1 MKCNNIYKVFVMV
14 AVALLGFSS
23 CNDFLTIYPT
33 DKTIAEDFW
42 KTKSDVQEMVNGAYK
57 SMISYDNQERAIIW
71 GAFRSDELVK
81 YNDYSSSAL
90 DNINA
95 VNLLPSNGFNSWASF
110 YSTINRCN
118 IVLAHAADVMA
129 VDPSF
134 TEGDYQAARAQMLA
148 LRSLC
153 YFYLVRTFRDV
164 PYTTQSYEDDD
175 QNMLVAQTTPD
186 SLLQHC
192 IADLEEAQSHIM
204 FTGGYGVTDW
214 RNSGYFT
221 LDAVN
226 ALLADIYL
234 WRASMTKSEADYQKC
249 IEYAD
254 KVIQSK
260 DAYYKATSVDMV
272 GGTGE
277 KDPYHLYRGIMSYP
291 SIFMSGNSRESILE
305 WNYYPGR
312 YESSNGA
319 DVGFNHALE
328 NAYYRSGS
336 WNGNTKTYDYKNTA
350 MLMASPIFNYASENA
365 NTNQGQKVFS
375 TTSDM
380 RYWNCVYGGHNEEAT
395 QLEIR
400 KMVSHS
406 FITSTTQT
414 ASETKSNDVSIG
426 DAYTSFDQ
434 NWIVYRLTDVML
446 MKAEALVQTAAS
458 DSDKVTLEQAFN
470 LVQYVN
476 KRSISEDG
484 IQKGDTLKLAN
495 FTSKDDM
502 ELLVLAERERELC
515 FEGKR
520 WYDLVRYCYRH
531 MDGVNIKSKLADQT
545 SWPKLYS
552 PMLKLIVRKYMSGG
566 DAVSYKMKGEPFLYW
581 PILEGEIKVN
591 KLLKQN
597 PVYIDEKSTSK
608 N

>member
-23 CNDFLTIYPT
+23 CSDFLTIYPT

-57 SMISYDNQERAIIW
+57 SMMSYDNQERAIIW

-95 VNLLPSNGFNSWASF
+95 VNLLPSNGYNSWASF

-118 IVLAHAADVMA
+118 IVLAHAADVME

-134 TEGDYQAARAQMLA
+134 TEGDYQAVRAQMLA

-164 PYTTQSYEDDD
+164 PYTTQSFEDDD

-192 IADLEEAQSHIM
+192 INDLEEAQGHILL
-204 FTGGYGVTDW
+204 TGGYGLHDW
-214 RNSGYFT
+214 RNCGFFT

-234 WRASMTKSEADYQKC
+234 WRASMTKSQSDYQKC

-254 KVIQSK
+254 KVINSK
-260 DAYYKATSVDMV
+260 DAYYKANNSDLV
-272 GGTGE
+272 GGSME
-277 KDPYHLYRGIMSYP
+277 KDIYHLNRGTMAYLEVYN
-291 SIFMSGNSRESILE
+291 MGNSSESILE
-305 WNYYPGR
+305 WQYSP
-312 YESSNGA
+312 EDGA
-319 DVGFNHALE
+319 FNHALE
-328 NAYYRSGS
+328 NAYYRSGNKDS
-336 WNGNTKTYDYKNTA
+336 YRTTG
-350 MLMASPIFNYASENA
+350 MLMASPIFNFYNENA
-365 NTNQGQKVFS
+365 NTNQGQKVFG

-400 KMVSHS
+400 KMVSES
-406 FITSTTQT
+406 FISSTTQT
-414 ASETKSNDVSIG
+414 ASETKSNDRSLG
-426 DAYTSFDQ
+426 GAYTSYDQ
-434 NWIVYRLTDVML
+434 NWIVYRLTDIML

-531 MDGVNIKSKLADQT
+531 MDGVDINSKLADQT

>member
-1 MKCNNIYKVFVMV
+1 MKCNNIYKVCVMAV
-14 AVALLGFSS
+14 VALLGFTS
-23 CNDFLTIYPT
+23 CDDFLTIYPT

-57 SMISYDNQERAIIW
+57 SIASYDNQERAIIW
-71 GAFRSDELVK
+71 GAFRSDELMK
-81 YNDYSSSAL
+81 YSDFSSSSL

-95 VNLLPSNGFNSWASF
+95 VNLLPSNGYNNWASF

-118 IVLAHAADVMA
+118 IVINHASDVMA
-129 VDPSF
+129 VDPAF

-153 YFYLVRTFRDV
+153 YFYLLRTFRDV

-186 SLLQHC
+186 SLMQHI
-192 IADLEEAQSHIM
+192 IADLEESQKGIM
-204 FTGGYGVTDW
+204 LTGGYGVDDW
-214 RNSGYFT
+214 RNWGYFT

-234 WRASMTKSEADYQKC
+234 WRASMTKSQSDYQKC

-260 DAYYKATSVDMV
+260 DEYYKANNVDLV
-272 GGTGE
+272 GGSAE
-277 KDPYHLYRGIMSYP
+277 KDIYHLHKGITAYRDL
-291 SIFMSGNSRESILE
+291 FVTGNSRESILE
-305 WNYYPGR
+305 WQYN
-312 YESSNGA
+312 N
-319 DVGFNHALE
+319 DNNGFNHALQ
-328 NAYYRSGS
+328 NAYYRYGT
-336 WNGNTKTYDYKNTA
+336 WNNNTQSYDYKNTS
-350 MLMASPIFNYASENA
+350 MLMASSIFNYFADNV
-365 NTNQGQKVFS
+365 NTIQGQKVYE
-375 TTSDM
+375 TTSDY
-380 RYWNCVYGGHNEEAT
+380 RYWNNVYGGHNEEAT
-395 QLEIR
+395 QLEVR
-400 KMVSHS
+400 KMVGQST
-406 FITSTTQT
+406 IASTTQ
-414 ASETKSNDVSIG
+414 SEGTKKSSDVIPS
-426 DAYTSFDQ
+426 AYTSFGS

-446 MKAEALVQTAAS
+446 MKAEALVQTAVS
-458 DSDKVTLEQAFN
+458 DSDKVTLEKAFD
-470 LVQYVN
+470 LVQTVN

-484 IQKGDTLKLAN
+484 LTKGDTLKITN
-495 FTSKDDM
+495 FQSKSDM

-520 WYDLVRYCYRH
+520 WYDLMRFCYRH
-531 MDGVNIKSKLADQT
+531 MDGVDITKKMADNT
-545 SWPKLYS
+545 SWPQLYS

-581 PILEGEIKVN
+581 PILESEMKVN
-591 KLLKQN
+591 RLLRQN

-608 N
+608 NR

>member
-23 CNDFLTIYPT
+23 CSDFLTIYPT

-57 SMISYDNQERAIIW
+57 SMTSYDNQERAIIW

-95 VNLLPSNGFNSWASF
+95 VNLLPSNGYNSWASF

-118 IVLAHAADVMA
+118 IVLAHAADVME

-134 TEGDYQAARAQMLA
+134 TEGDYQAVRAQMLA

-164 PYTTQSYEDDD
+164 PYTTQSFEDDD

-192 IADLEEAQSHIM
+192 INDLEEAQGHILL
-204 FTGGYGVTDW
+204 TGGYGLHDW
-214 RNSGYFT
+214 RNCGFFT

-234 WRASMTKSEADYQKC
+234 WRASMTKSQSDYQKC

-254 KVIQSK
+254 KVINSK
-260 DAYYKATSVDMV
+260 DAYYKANNSDLV
-272 GGTGE
+272 GGSME
-277 KDPYHLYRGIMSYP
+277 KDIYHLNRGTMAYLEV
-291 SIFMSGNSRESILE
+291 FNMGNSSESILE
-305 WNYYPGR
+305 WQYSP
-312 YESSNGA
+312 EDGA
-319 DVGFNHALE
+319 FNHALE
-328 NAYYRSGS
+328 NAYYRSGNKDS
-336 WNGNTKTYDYKNTA
+336 YRTTG
-350 MLMASPIFNYASENA
+350 MLMASPIFNFYNENA
-365 NTNQGQKVFS
+365 NTNQGQKVFG

-400 KMVSHS
+400 KMVSES
-406 FITSTTQT
+406 FISSTTQT
-414 ASETKSNDVSIG
+414 ASETKSNDRSLG
-426 DAYTSFDQ
+426 GAYTSYDQ
-434 NWIVYRLTDVML
+434 NWIVYRLTDIML

-531 MDGVNIKSKLADQT
+531 MDGVNINSKLADQT

>member
-23 CNDFLTIYPT
+23 CSDFLTIYPT

-57 SMISYDNQERAIIW
+57 SMTSYDNQERAIIW

-95 VNLLPSNGFNSWASF
+95 VNLLPSNGYNSWASF

-118 IVLAHAADVMA
+118 IVLAHAADVME

-134 TEGDYQAARAQMLA
+134 TEGDYQAVRAQMLA

-164 PYTTQSYEDDD
+164 PYTTQSFEDDD

-192 IADLEEAQSHIM
+192 INDLEEAQGHILL
-204 FTGGYGVTDW
+204 TGGYGLHDW
-214 RNSGYFT
+214 RNCGFFT

-234 WRASMTKSEADYQKC
+234 WRASMTKSQSDYQKC

-254 KVIQSK
+254 KVINSK
-260 DAYYKATSVDMV
+260 DAYYKANNSDLV
-272 GGTGE
+272 GGSME
-277 KDPYHLYRGIMSYP
+277 KDIYHLNRGTMAYLEV
-291 SIFMSGNSRESILE
+291 FNMGNSSESILE
-305 WNYYPGR
+305 WQYSP
-312 YESSNGA
+312 EDGA
-319 DVGFNHALE
+319 FNHALE
-328 NAYYRSGS
+328 NAYYRSGNKDS
-336 WNGNTKTYDYKNTA
+336 YRTTG
-350 MLMASPIFNYASENA
+350 MLMASPIFNFYNENA
-365 NTNQGQKVFS
+365 NTNQGQKVFG

-400 KMVSHS
+400 KMVSES
-406 FITSTTQT
+406 FISSTTQT
-414 ASETKSNDVSIG
+414 ASETKSNDRSLG
-426 DAYTSFDQ
+426 GAYTSYDQ
-434 NWIVYRLTDVML
+434 NWIVYRLTDIML

-531 MDGVNIKSKLADQT
+531 MDGVNINSRLADQT

>member
-1 MKCNNIYKVFVMV
+1 MKCNNIYKVCVMAV
-14 AVALLGFSS
+14 VALLGFTS
-23 CNDFLTIYPT
+23 CDDFLTIYPT

-57 SMISYDNQERAIIW
+57 SIASYDNQERAIIW
-71 GAFRSDELVK
+71 GAFRSDELMK
-81 YNDYSSSAL
+81 YSDFSSSSL

-95 VNLLPSNGFNSWASF
+95 VNLLPSNPYNNWASF

-118 IVLAHAADVMA
+118 TVINHASDVMA
-129 VDPSF
+129 VDPAF

-153 YFYLVRTFRDV
+153 YFYLLRTFRDV

-186 SLLQHC
+186 SLMQHI
-192 IADLEEAQSHIM
+192 IADLEESQKGIM
-204 FTGGYGVTDW
+204 LTGGYGVDDW
-214 RNSGYFT
+214 RNWGYFT

-234 WRASMTKSEADYQKC
+234 WRASMTKSQSDYQKC

-260 DAYYKATSVDMV
+260 DEYYKANNVDLV
-272 GGTGE
+272 GGSAE
-277 KDPYHLYRGIMSYP
+277 KDIYHLHKGITAYRDL
-291 SIFMSGNSRESILE
+291 FVTGNSRESILE
-305 WNYYPGR
+305 WQYN
-312 YESSNGA
+312 N
-319 DVGFNHALE
+319 DNNGFNHALQ
-328 NAYYRSGS
+328 NAYYRYGT
-336 WNGNTKTYDYKNTA
+336 WNNNTQSYDYKNTS
-350 MLMASPIFNYASENA
+350 MLMASSIFNYFADNV
-365 NTNQGQKVFS
+365 NTIQGQKVYE
-375 TTSDM
+375 TTSDY
-380 RYWNCVYGGHNEEAT
+380 RYWNNVYGGHNEEAT
-395 QLEIR
+395 QLEVR
-400 KMVSHS
+400 KMVGQAT
-406 FITSTTQT
+406 IGSTTQ
-414 ASETKSNDVSIG
+414 SEGTKKSSDVTPS
-426 DAYTSFDQ
+426 AYTSFGS

-446 MKAEALVQTAAS
+446 MKAEALVQTAVS
-458 DSDKVTLEQAFN
+458 DSDKVTLEKAFD
-470 LVQYVN
+470 LVQMVN

-484 IQKGDTLKLAN
+484 LTKGDTLKITN
-495 FTSKDDM
+495 FQSKSDM

-520 WYDLVRYCYRH
+520 WYDLMRFCYRH
-531 MDGVNIKSKLADQT
+531 MEGVDITKKLADNT
-545 SWPKLYS
+545 TWPQLYS

-581 PILEGEIKVN
+581 PILESEMKVN
-591 KLLKQN
+591 RLLRQN

-608 N
+608 NR

>member
-57 SMISYDNQERAIIW
+57 SMMSYDNQERAIIW

-95 VNLLPSNGFNSWASF
+95 VNLLPSNGYNSWASF

-118 IVLAHAADVMA
+118 IVLAHAADVME

-134 TEGDYQAARAQMLA
+134 TEGDYQAVRAQMLA

-164 PYTTQSYEDDD
+164 PYTTQSFEDDD

-192 IADLEEAQSHIM
+192 INDLEEAQGHILL
-204 FTGGYGVTDW
+204 TGGYGLHDW
-214 RNSGYFT
+214 RNCGFFT

-234 WRASMTKSEADYQKC
+234 WRASMTKSQSDYQKC

-254 KVIQSK
+254 KVINSK
-260 DAYYKATSVDMV
+260 DAYYKANNSDLV
-272 GGTGE
+272 GGSME
-277 KDPYHLYRGIMSYP
+277 KDIYHLNRGTMAYLEV
-291 SIFMSGNSRESILE
+291 FNMGNSSESILE
-305 WNYYPGR
+305 WQYSP
-312 YESSNGA
+312 EDGA
-319 DVGFNHALE
+319 FNHALE
-328 NAYYRSGS
+328 NAYYRSGNKDS
-336 WNGNTKTYDYKNTA
+336 YRTTG
-350 MLMASPIFNYASENA
+350 MLMASPIFNFYNENA
-365 NTNQGQKVFS
+365 NTNQGQKVFG

-400 KMVSHS
+400 KMVSES
-406 FITSTTQT
+406 FISSTTQT
-414 ASETKSNDVSIG
+414 ASETKSNDRSLG
-426 DAYTSFDQ
+426 GAYTSYDQ
-434 NWIVYRLTDVML
+434 NWIVYRLTDIML

-531 MDGVNIKSKLADQT
+531 MDGVNINTKLADQT

>member
-23 CNDFLTIYPT
+23 CSDFLTIYPT

-57 SMISYDNQERAIIW
+57 SMMSYDNQERAIIW

-95 VNLLPSNGFNSWASF
+95 VNLLPSNGYNSWASF

-164 PYTTQSYEDDD
+164 PYTTQSFEDDD

-192 IADLEEAQSHIM
+192 INDLEEAQGHILL
-204 FTGGYGVTDW
+204 TGGYGLHDW
-214 RNSGYFT
+214 RNCGFFT

-234 WRASMTKSEADYQKC
+234 WRASMTKSQSDYQKC

-254 KVIQSK
+254 KVINSK
-260 DAYYKATSVDMV
+260 DAYYKANNSDLV
-272 GGTGE
+272 GGSME
-277 KDPYHLYRGIMSYP
+277 KDIYHLNRGTMAYLEV
-291 SIFMSGNSRESILE
+291 FNMGNSSESILE
-305 WNYYPGR
+305 WQYSP
-312 YESSNGA
+312 EDGA
-319 DVGFNHALE
+319 FNHALE
-328 NAYYRSGS
+328 NAYYRSGNKDS
-336 WNGNTKTYDYKNTA
+336 YRTTG
-350 MLMASPIFNYASENA
+350 MLMASPIFNFYNENA
-365 NTNQGQKVFS
+365 NTNQGQKVFG

-400 KMVSHS
+400 KMVSES
-406 FITSTTQT
+406 FISSTTQT
-414 ASETKSNDVSIG
+414 ASETKSNDRSLG
-426 DAYTSFDQ
+426 GAYTSYDQ
-434 NWIVYRLTDVML
+434 NWIVYRLTDIML

-531 MDGVNIKSKLADQT
+531 MDGVNINSKLADQT

>member
-23 CNDFLTIYPT
+23 CSDFLTIYPT

-57 SMISYDNQERAIIW
+57 SMMSYDNQERAIIW

-95 VNLLPSNGFNSWASF
+95 VNLLPSNGYNSWASF

-118 IVLAHAADVMA
+118 IVLAHAADVME

-134 TEGDYQAARAQMLA
+134 TEGDYQAVRAQMLA

-164 PYTTQSYEDDD
+164 PYTTQSFEDDD

-192 IADLEEAQSHIM
+192 INDLEEAQGHILL
-204 FTGGYGVTDW
+204 TGGYGLHDW
-214 RNSGYFT
+214 RNCGFFT

-234 WRASMTKSEADYQKC
+234 WRASMTKSQSDYQKC

-254 KVIQSK
+254 KVINSK
-260 DAYYKATSVDMV
+260 DAYYKANNSDLV
-272 GGTGE
+272 GGSME
-277 KDPYHLYRGIMSYP
+277 KDIYHLNRGTMAYLEV
-291 SIFMSGNSRESILE
+291 FNMGNSSESILE
-305 WNYYPGR
+305 WQYSP
-312 YESSNGA
+312 EDGA
-319 DVGFNHALE
+319 FNHALE
-328 NAYYRSGS
+328 NAYYRSGNKDS
-336 WNGNTKTYDYKNTA
+336 YRTTG
-350 MLMASPIFNYASENA
+350 MLMASPIFNFYNENA
-365 NTNQGQKVFS
+365 NTNQGQKVFG

-400 KMVSHS
+400 KMVSET
-406 FITSTTQT
+406 FISTTTQT
-414 ASETKSNDVSIG
+414 ASETKSNDRSLG
-426 DAYTSFDQ
+426 GAYTSYDQ
-434 NWIVYRLTDVML
+434 NWIVYRLTDIML

-531 MDGVNIKSKLADQT
+531 MDGVNINSRLADQT

>member
-23 CNDFLTIYPT
+23 CSDFLTIYPT

-57 SMISYDNQERAIIW
+57 SMMSYDNQERAIIW

-95 VNLLPSNGFNSWASF
+95 VNLLPSNGYNSWASF

-118 IVLAHAADVMA
+118 IVLAHAADVME

-134 TEGDYQAARAQMLA
+134 TEGDYQAVRAQMLA

-164 PYTTQSYEDDD
+164 PYTTQSFEDDD

-192 IADLEEAQSHIM
+192 INDLEEAQGHILL
-204 FTGGYGVTDW
+204 TGGYGLHDW
-214 RNSGYFT
+214 RNCGFFT

-234 WRASMTKSEADYQKC
+234 WRASMTKSQSDYQKC

-254 KVIQSK
+254 KVINSK
-260 DAYYKATSVDMV
+260 DAYYKANNSDLV
-272 GGTGE
+272 GGSME
-277 KDPYHLYRGIMSYP
+277 KDIYHLNRGTMAYLEV
-291 SIFMSGNSRESILE
+291 FNMGNSSESILE
-305 WNYYPGR
+305 WQYSP
-312 YESSNGA
+312 EDGA
-319 DVGFNHALE
+319 FNHALE
-328 NAYYRSGS
+328 NAYYRSGNKDS
-336 WNGNTKTYDYKNTA
+336 YRTTG
-350 MLMASPIFNYASENA
+350 MLMASPIFNFYNENA
-365 NTNQGQKVFS
+365 NTNQGQKVFG

-400 KMVSHS
+400 KMVSES
-406 FITSTTQT
+406 FISSTTQT
-414 ASETKSNDVSIG
+414 ASETKSNDRSIG
-426 DAYTSFDQ
+426 NAYQGYKQ
-434 NWIVYRLTDVML
+434 NWIVYRLTDIML

-531 MDGVNIKSKLADQT
+531 MDGVNINSKLADQT